1 MSSSCFCRYP
11 ARQSPQCHEVLGWNT
26 MRIDAQAF
34 YASGAQTE
42 GHGHCMEA
50 IPAHYSEA
58 RQLRSC
64 ATFFDFI
71 PLEGANHAHPKSHS
85 PSTTFTNLQPQMAQ
99 KHSIL
104 GKLHAVYPAPRHA
117 CGGAVKSAAMG
128 GIASSKLPPVNDK
141 DLRTPGHVCR

>member
-1 MSSSCFCRYP
+1 MLKRFMQVGP
-11 ARQSPQCHEVLGWNT
+11 RQKA
-26 MRIDAQAF
+26 M
-34 YASGAQTE
+34 
-42 GHGHCMEA
+42 A
-50 IPAHYSEA
+50 IAWKQSRPITQKA

-117 CGGAVKSAAMG
+117 CGAAVKSAAMG